1 STLDTHRIDQ
11 FPATFFRARPDGA
24 AVRRAMAVDP
34 DQLTMIPATG
44 KVLVP
49 LQDLPASIKVPG
61 GLPPHLI
68 IRFDHFIT
76 EVDQN
81 RLRKRWDDVLACGAK
96 HQACAHDANQ
106 STDNAA
112 FHFGIWEV
120 SSSVPYLTADT
131 RHQPP
136 EAIVAIDA
144 LLKYIG
150 DFIAGKIG
158 SVFEAHAPDQWDLM
172 QRAYER
178 VQRLLA
184 TDLLA
189 RPSLDF
195 GGAFFAVAV
204 KEGGSGLVHIDWHDS
219 HAIWAFVFAVG
230 DWEGGEF
237 CAPELGIKI
246 PIRPGQVFAVLARV
260 LAHFSAPVTQG
271 RRIVFTCFTDRLTML
286 H

>member
-1 STLDTHRIDQ
+1 
-11 FPATFFRARPDGA
+11 
-24 AVRRAMAVDP
+24 
-34 DQLTMIPATG
+34 
-44 KVLVP
+44 
-49 LQDLPASIKVPG
+49 
-61 GLPPHLI
+61 
-68 IRFDHFIT
+68 
-76 EVDQN
+76 
-81 RLRKRWDDVLACGAK
+81 
-96 HQACAHDANQ
+96 
-106 STDNAA
+106 A

-120 SSSVPYLTADT
+120 TSSMPYLTADT

-158 SVFEAHAPDQWDLM
+158 SVFEVHAPDQWDLM

-184 TDLLA
+184 ADLLA

-271 RRIVFTCFTDRLTML
+271 HQIVFTCFTDSLTML
-286 H
+286 HANPDFVVG